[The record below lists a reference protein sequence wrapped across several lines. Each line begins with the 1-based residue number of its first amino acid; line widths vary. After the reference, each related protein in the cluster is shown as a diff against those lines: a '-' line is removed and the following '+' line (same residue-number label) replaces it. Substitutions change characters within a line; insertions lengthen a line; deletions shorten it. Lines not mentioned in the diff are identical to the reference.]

1 VAEGLKLIL
10 AEGEAEAEG
19 LGVGLELAEGDGEIE
34 DETLVEGL
42 TEAEG
47 DLLSSNPSS
56 SSAWVQLSESTFF
69 LISKFAP
76 NLKAPGI
83 PLSS

>member
-1 VAEGLKLIL
+1 MVEGLKLIL
-10 AEGEAEAEG
+10 AEGDAEADG

-34 DETLVEGL
+34 DDTLAEGL

-47 DLLSSNPSS
+47 DRLSSNPSS
-56 SSAWVQLSESTFF
+56 SSAWVQLSESTSF
-69 LISKFAP
+69 LISKFEP